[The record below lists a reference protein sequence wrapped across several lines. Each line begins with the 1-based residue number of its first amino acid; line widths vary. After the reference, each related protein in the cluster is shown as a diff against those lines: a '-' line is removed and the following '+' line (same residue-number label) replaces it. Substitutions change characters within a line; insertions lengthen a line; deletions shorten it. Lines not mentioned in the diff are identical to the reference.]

1 MRVSSGLLSRAL
13 RQRRGRALL
22 WAAGALV
29 GAAALIAA
37 ACSGGDSDASQPPA
51 PEPAPQAAEVAP
63 AATPA
68 AEEGAAAQAAEA
80 AAGEDE
86 PELAAVTEAPPEPS
100 SVVAGTDT
108 SIRSVEL
115 DKISFDLFN
124 GTRVTLP
131 NAPEGLILQ
140 LRDVI
145 PPMDANRALLNPSV
159 AERVG
164 SPVYLPAAEAE
175 GASYLPE
182 SGLVV
187 GYVADD
193 GQPYAFPIS
202 ILNFH
207 EIVNDTLGGRAV
219 LITYCPLCRSGAVFE
234 RVLEGEVLTFGNT
247 SALFQSDLVMFDRQS
262 NSYWFQTGG
271 EAVVGARTGQRL
283 TLLPSVMMPW
293 SLWVE
298 AHPDTL
304 VLSDQTGFQRPYASN
319 AYVTLASMVDQGFT
333 PYPVDDD
340 VLADLR
346 LPLAELVL
354 GMEVGETARAYPLR
368 SLGTLAVNDELAGQ
382 PVVVFINAAR
392 EAGAAFDPIVDGER
406 LTFLYE
412 DVAFVDAD
420 TGTTWSLDGLGLE
433 GPLAGVQL
441 KRLPARTAFWFS
453 YLSAFRD
460 ATIAGVDVPES

>member
-37 ACSGGDSDASQPPA
+37 ACSGGDSDAAQPPA
-51 PEPAPQAAEVAP
+51 
-63 AATPA
+63 
-68 AEEGAAAQAAEA
+68 
-80 AAGEDE
+80 

-187 GYVADD
+187 GYVAAD

-202 ILNFH
+202 ILNCH

-219 LITYCPLCRSGAVFE
+219 LIT
-234 RVLEGEVLTFGNT
+234 
-247 SALFQSDLVMFDRQS
+247 
-262 NSYWFQTGG
+262 
-271 EAVVGARTGQRL
+271 
-283 TLLPSVMMPW
+283 
-293 SLWVE
+293 
-298 AHPDTL
+298 
-304 VLSDQTGFQRPYASN
+304 
-319 AYVTLASMVDQGFT
+319 
-333 PYPVDDD
+333 
-340 VLADLR
+340 
-346 LPLAELVL
+346 
-354 GMEVGETARAYPLR
+354 
-368 SLGTLAVNDELAGQ
+368 
-382 PVVVFINAAR
+382 
-392 EAGAAFDPIVDGER
+392 
-406 LTFLYE
+406 
-412 DVAFVDAD
+412 
-420 TGTTWSLDGLGLE
+420 
-433 GPLAGVQL
+433 
-441 KRLPARTAFWFS
+441 
-453 YLSAFRD
+453 
-460 ATIAGVDVPES
+460 